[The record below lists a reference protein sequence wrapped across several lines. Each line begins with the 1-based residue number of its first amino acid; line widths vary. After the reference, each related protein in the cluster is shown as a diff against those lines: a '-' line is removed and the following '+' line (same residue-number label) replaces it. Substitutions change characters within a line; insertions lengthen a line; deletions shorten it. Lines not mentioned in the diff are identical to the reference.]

1 MVFKYIEDGWKMF
14 VSVGYIVDVID
25 YNVNLDGINLVV
37 EISGSGE

>member
-1 MVFKYIEDGWKMF
+1 MF

>member
-1 MVFKYIEDGWKMF
+1 MV

-37 EISGSGE
+37 EISGNGE